1 MSAPTL
7 DIYNPASAA
16 GVGVELAATS
26 TSLAATVRAN
36 GAILDLVSLE
46 QAVRDRQQLGEM
58 IKRVEEFFAPVVT
71 LAHQLHKGL
80 LARKQT
86 ILDPLEAADA
96 ERRDAIRVFKAA
108 EDQRRRDEEQRL
120 ADAQRT
126 EREQAAAREAAA
138 LESAGEHDAAE
149 AVLAET
155 IATPPAVVVLPD
167 ATKGIAKFVRRYGYR
182 IKDERLIPRDFLL
195 PDEKKI
201 GAYARAMKGT
211 GMIPG
216 VEFFHQ
222 DDPVR

>member
-1 MSAPTL
+1 VSAPTL
-7 DIYNPASAA
+7 DVYNPASAA

-36 GAILDLVSLE
+36 GAVVDLVSLDR
-46 QAVRDRQQLGEM
+46 AVKDRQAIGNAIAQTE
-58 IKRVEEFFAPVVT
+58 VFFAPLVAS
-71 LAHQLHKGL
+71 AHQLHKAI

-96 ERRDAIRVFKAA
+96 ERRQAISAFKAA

-126 EREQAAAREAAA
+126 EREAIAAREAAA
-138 LESAGEHDAAE
+138 LESAGEHDAAA
-149 AVLAET
+149 AVMAET